1 MISRYRLAEIAA
13 LFGDPTRAGI
23 VTSLWDGRARP
34 AGELARLAGVTPA
47 TASGH
52 LSRLVEGGVLRVE
65 PRGRHRYF
73 RIAGPGVADALESLG
88 QLLTPRTTSREAH
101 GVPEPMA
108 RARMCYDHVAGR
120 LGVAI
125 TEALIERR
133 LLLWRDQAFAL
144 PPSGRRW
151 FERIGVDVGA
161 LERGRR
167 PLLRGCLDWTERREH
182 LGGALGAA
190 LTSDL
195 LERDWIRRERGGRT
209 LFVTREGRSGL
220 ARTLGVRLS

>member
-1 MISRYRLAEIAA
+1 MISRYRLAEIAV

-52 LSRLVEGGVLRVE
+52 LARLVEGGVLRVE
-65 PRGRHRYF
+65 PRGRHRYY
-73 RIAGPGVADALESLG
+73 RIAGPGVADALETLG
-88 QLLTPRTTSREAH
+88 QLLSPKVASPAN
-101 GVPEPMA
+101 GVPEPLA
-108 RARMCYDHVAGR
+108 QARMCYDHVAGR
-120 LGVAI
+120 LGVGI
-125 TEALIERR
+125 TEALLERR
-133 LLLWRDQAFAL
+133 LLQWREQSFAH
-144 PPSGRRW
+144 STAGRRW
-151 FERIGVDVGA
+151 FERIGVDVGS

-190 LTSDL
+190 LAMHL
-195 LERDWIRRERGGRT
+195 LERDWIRRERGSRA
-209 LFVTREGRSGL
+209 LLVTREGRTGL
-220 ARTLGVRLS
+220 SRTLGVRHI

>member
-52 LSRLVEGGVLRVE
+52 LARLVEGGVLRVE
-65 PRGRHRYF
+65 PRGRHRYY
-73 RIAGPGVADALESLG
+73 RIAGPGVADALETLG
-88 QLLTPRTTSREAH
+88 QLLSPKVASPAN
-101 GVPEPMA
+101 GVPEPLA
-108 RARMCYDHVAGR
+108 QARMCYDHVAGR
-120 LGVAI
+120 LGVGI
-125 TEALIERR
+125 TEALLERR
-133 LLLWRDQAFAL
+133 LLQWREQSFAL
-144 PPSGRRW
+144 STAGRRW
-151 FERIGVDVGA
+151 FERNGVDVGA

-190 LTSDL
+190 LAMHL
-195 LERDWIRRERGGRT
+195 LERDWIRRERGTRA
-209 LFVTREGRSGL
+209 LLVTREGRAGL
-220 ARTLGVRLS
+220 SRTLGVRHL

>member
-52 LSRLVEGGVLRVE
+52 LARLVEGGVLRVE
-65 PRGRHRYF
+65 PRGRHRYY
-73 RIAGPGVADALESLG
+73 RIAGPGVADALETLG
-88 QLLTPRTTSREAH
+88 QLLSPKVASPAN
-101 GVPEPMA
+101 GVPEPLA
-108 RARMCYDHVAGR
+108 QARMCYDHVAGR
-120 LGVAI
+120 LGVGI
-125 TEALIERR
+125 TEALLERR
-133 LLLWRDQAFAL
+133 LLQWREQSFAL
-144 PPSGRRW
+144 STAGRRW
-151 FERIGVDVGA
+151 FERNGVDVGA

-190 LTSDL
+190 LAMHL
-195 LERDWIRRERGGRT
+195 LERDWIRRERGSRA
-209 LFVTREGRSGL
+209 LLVTREGRAGL
-220 ARTLGVRLS
+220 SRTLGVRHI